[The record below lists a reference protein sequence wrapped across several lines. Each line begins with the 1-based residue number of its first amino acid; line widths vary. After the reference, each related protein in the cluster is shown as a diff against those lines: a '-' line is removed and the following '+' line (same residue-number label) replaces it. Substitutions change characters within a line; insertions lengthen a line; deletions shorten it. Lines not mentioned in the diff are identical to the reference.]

1 MTTNR
6 PNKEKGNKTA
16 VKAAKKHT
24 AGKGLLTAVLVFS
37 GLLIVS
43 LVLIF
48 MLSNKINSMEGADSQ
63 IKLAA
68 QGGFNCE
75 YSEAQKLYPYGE
87 GVVKVTND
95 RIAYLTLSGTE
106 IYTVAVSYSNPQCVV
121 FGDYVAVFDLNGYSF
136 TLMNRDKALYTAH
149 TTNQIK
155 SLSVS
160 KKGYVAIVTGS
171 DESNGDVYL
180 YDELGKAQ
188 YQWSSYNSGFP
199 VSCCFDGE
207 STKLAVSTVNT
218 NGAVVVPYVR
228 VFAISRGNSSLE
240 MADSAMYTVEG
251 NVIFMTMYYS
261 GDKLYCFTGNSM
273 YEVVG
278 GKLVQINYDFSAIGY
293 VNLVDNKL
301 FITYSDGV
309 SQLSKLA
316 VLNGSESVIYNS
328 DIGTKIS
335 AVAVSGKLY
344 AISVDRRIFV
354 FDSTGSILNDFA
366 VDEDVIRINF
376 LAGNKLCVVS
386 ASGVHT
392 IT

>member
-6 PNKEKGNKTA
+6 PNKETNKKT
-16 VKAAKKHT
+16 VKKSNP
-24 AGKGLLTAVLVFS
+24 GKGLTIAVLIFA
-37 GLLIVS
+37 GLLIISVI
-43 LVLIF
+43 LIF
-48 MLSNKINSMEGADSQ
+48 ILSKRINSMQGADSQ

-87 GVVKVTND
+87 GVIKVTGD
-95 RIAYLTLSGTE
+95 RIGYLTLSGTE
-106 IYTVAVSYSNPQCVV
+106 IYNVAGSFTNPQCIVS
-121 FGDYVAVFDLNGYSF
+121 GDYAAVIDFNGYSF
-136 TLMNRDKALYTAH
+136 SLLSRDKALYTAH

-155 SLSVS
+155 AMTIS
-160 KKGYVAIVTGS
+160 KKGYVAIITGS
-171 DESNGDVYL
+171 DESNGDVVL
-180 YDELGKAQ
+180 YDESGKAQ

-199 VSCCFDGE
+199 IRCCFDSE

-218 NGAVVVPYVR
+218 SGAVIVPYVR
-228 VFAISRGNSSLE
+228 VFSINRGTSTLE

-251 NVIFMTMYYS
+251 NVLFMSMFYS
-261 GDKLYCFTGNSM
+261 GDNLYCFSSNSM
-273 YEVVG
+273 YEVRD

-316 VLNGSESVIYNS
+316 ILNGSESVIYNS

-335 AVAVSGKLY
+335 SVASSGKLY

-354 FDSTGSILNDFA
+354 FDSSGSILNDFA
-366 VDEDVIRINF
+366 VDEDIIRINF
-376 LAGNKLCVVS
+376 IAGNKLCVVS

-392 IT
+392 VT

>member
-6 PNKEKGNKTA
+6 PNKEINKKA
-16 VKAAKKHT
+16 VKKSSP
-24 AGKGLLTAVLVFS
+24 GKGLTLAVMVFT
-37 GLLIVS
+37 GLLIISV
-43 LVLIF
+43 VLIF
-48 MLSNKINSMEGADSQ
+48 IVSRKINSMQGADSQ

-87 GVVKVTND
+87 GVIKVTGD
-95 RIAYLTLSGTE
+95 RIGYLTLSGTE
-106 IYTVAVSYSNPQCVV
+106 IYNVAGSFTNPQCIVS
-121 FGDYVAVFDLNGYSF
+121 GNYASVFDFNGYSF
-136 TLMNRDKALYTAH
+136 TLMTRDKALYTAH

-155 SLSVS
+155 AITISP
-160 KKGYVAIVTGS
+160 KGYVAIITGS
-171 DESNGDVYL
+171 DESNGDVIL
-180 YDELGKAQ
+180 YDESGKAQ

-199 VSCCFDGE
+199 ISCCFDSE

-218 NGAVVVPYVR
+218 SGAVIVPYVR
-228 VFAISRGNSSLE
+228 VFAISRGTSSLE

-251 NVIFMTMYYS
+251 NVLFMSMYYC
-261 GDKLYCFTGNSM
+261 GDKLYCFSSNSM
-273 YEVVG
+273 YEVKE

-316 VLNGSESVIYNS
+316 ILNGSESVIYNS
-328 DIGTKIS
+328 EIGTKITS
-335 AVAVSGKLY
+335 VAVSGKLY
-344 AISVDRRIFV
+344 AISIDRRIFV
-354 FDSTGSILNDFA
+354 FDSSGAILNDFA
-366 VDEDVIRINF
+366 VDEDIIRINF
-376 LAGNKLCVVS
+376 IAGNKLCVVS

-392 IT
+392 VT

>member
-1 MTTNR
+1 MATNR
-6 PNKEKGNKTA
+6 PNKDTGKKK
-16 VKAAKKHT
+16 VKKSNP
-24 AGKGLLTAVLVFS
+24 GRGLTIAVLVFAC
-37 GLLIVS
+37 LLIGS
-43 LVLIF
+43 IILIF
-48 MLSNKINSMEGADSQ
+48 IVSKRITSMEGADSQ

-87 GVVKVTND
+87 GVVKVTNE
-95 RIAYLTLSGTE
+95 RVAYLTLSGTE
-106 IYTVAVSYSNPQCVV
+106 IYNVQVSYSNPQCVIY
-121 FGDYVAVFDLNGYSF
+121 GDYVAVFDLNGYSF
-136 TLMNRDKALYTAH
+136 TLMTREKALYTAH

-155 SLSVS
+155 ALTISP
-160 KKGYVAIVTGS
+160 KGYIAIITGS
-171 DESNGDVYL
+171 DESNGDVVL
-180 YDELGKAQ
+180 YDENGKAQ

-199 VSCCFDGE
+199 VSCCFDSE

-218 NGAVVVPYVR
+218 SGAVIVPYVR

-251 NVIFMTMYYS
+251 NVLFMSMFYS
-261 GDKLYCFTGNSM
+261 GDKLYCFTSNSM
-273 YEVVG
+273 YEVKE

-293 VNLVDNKL
+293 VNLVDNRL

-309 SQLSKLA
+309 SQLGKLA

-328 DIGTKIS
+328 EIGTKIS

-354 FDSTGSILNDFA
+354 FDSSGAILNDFA
-366 VDEDVIRINF
+366 VDEDIIRLNF
-376 LAGNKLCVVS
+376 IAGNKLCVVS

-392 IT
+392 VT

>member
-1 MTTNR
+1 MTTSR
-6 PNKEKGNKTA
+6 PNKDTGRKTA
-16 VKAAKKHT
+16 VKTTKKHST
-24 AGKGLLTAVLVFS
+24 GKGLLIAVLVFAAF
-37 GLLIVS
+37 LIVS
-43 LVLIF
+43 LVLIIL
-48 MLSNKINSMEGADSQ
+48 LSKKINSMEGADSQ

-121 FGDYVAVFDLNGYSF
+121 FGDYVAVFDLNGYSYP
-136 TLMNRDKALYTAH
+136 LMNRDKALYTAH

-155 SLSVS
+155 AISVS
-160 KKGYVAIVTGS
+160 KKGYVAIITGS
-171 DESNGDVYL
+171 DESNGDVVL
-180 YDELGKAQ
+180 YDEAGKAQ

-199 VSCCFDGE
+199 VSCCFDSE

-228 VFAISRGNSSLE
+228 VFSISRGSSSLE

-251 NVIFMTMYYS
+251 NVLFMSMCYS

-273 YEVVG
+273 YEVLD

-293 VNLVDNKL
+293 VNLVDNK
-301 FITYSDGV
+301 G
-309 SQLSKLA
+309 
-316 VLNGSESVIYNS
+316 
-328 DIGTKIS
+328 GT
-335 AVAVSGKLY
+335 
-344 AISVDRRIFV
+344 
-354 FDSTGSILNDFA
+354 
-366 VDEDVIRINF
+366 
-376 LAGNKLCVVS
+376 
-386 ASGVHT
+386 
-392 IT
+392 

>member
-1 MTTNR
+1 
-6 PNKEKGNKTA
+6 
-16 VKAAKKHT
+16 
-24 AGKGLLTAVLVFS
+24 
-37 GLLIVS
+37 
-43 LVLIF
+43 
-48 MLSNKINSMEGADSQ
+48 
-63 IKLAA
+63 
-68 QGGFNCE
+68 
-75 YSEAQKLYPYGE
+75 
-87 GVVKVTND
+87 
-95 RIAYLTLSGTE
+95 
-106 IYTVAVSYSNPQCVV
+106 
-121 FGDYVAVFDLNGYSF
+121 
-136 TLMNRDKALYTAH
+136 
-149 TTNQIK
+149 
-155 SLSVS
+155 
-160 KKGYVAIVTGS
+160 
-171 DESNGDVYL
+171 
-180 YDELGKAQ
+180 
-188 YQWSSYNSGFP
+188 
-199 VSCCFDGE
+199 
-207 STKLAVSTVNT
+207 
-218 NGAVVVPYVR
+218 
-228 VFAISRGNSSLE
+228 

-251 NVIFMTMYYS
+251 NVLFMSMCYS

-273 YEVVG
+273 YEVAD

-301 FITYSDGV
+301 FVTYSDGV

>member
-1 MTTNR
+1 MTNNR
-6 PNKEKGNKTA
+6 PNKDTGKKTA
-16 VKAAKKHT
+16 VKAAKKHNT
-24 AGKGLLTAVLVFS
+24 GKGLLIAVLVFA

-106 IYTVAVSYSNPQCVV
+106 IYTVAVSYSNPQCAV

-136 TLMNRDKALYTAH
+136 TLMNRDKALYTTH
-149 TTNQIK
+149 TTSQIK
-155 SLSVS
+155 ALTVS
-160 KKGYVAIVTGS
+160 KKGYVAIITGS

-180 YDELGKAQ
+180 YDEQGKAQ

-228 VFAISRGNSSLE
+228 VFAISKGNSSLE

-251 NVIFMTMYYS
+251 NVLFMTMYYS

>member
-6 PNKEKGNKTA
+6 PIKNTGKNTTA
-16 VKAAKKHT
+16 KVIKKHSP
-24 AGKGLLTAVLVFS
+24 GRGLLLAVLFFS

-43 LVLIF
+43 LILIF
-48 MLSNKINSMEGADSQ
+48 MLSNKINSMQGADTQ

-106 IYTVAVSYSNPQCVV
+106 IYTVAVSYSNPQCIVY
-121 FGDYVAVFDLNGYSF
+121 GDYVAVFDLNGYSF
-136 TLMNRDKALYTAH
+136 TLMVRDRALYTTH

-155 SLSVS
+155 ALTVS
-160 KKGYVAIVTGS
+160 KKGYVAIITGS
-171 DESNGDVYL
+171 DESNGDVVL
-180 YDELGKAQ
+180 YDEAGKAQ

-199 VSCCFDGE
+199 ISCCFDSE
-207 STKLAVSTVNT
+207 SSKLAVSTVNT
-218 NGAVVVPYVR
+218 SGAVIVPYVR
-228 VFAISRGNSSLE
+228 VFSVSRGNSSLE
-240 MADSAMYTVEG
+240 MADSAMYSVEG
-251 NVIFMTMYYS
+251 NVLFMSMYYI
-261 GDKLYCFTGNSM
+261 GDKLFCFTGNSM
-273 YEVVG
+273 YEVRE

-293 VNLVDNKL
+293 VNIVDNRL

-309 SQLSKLA
+309 SQLNKLA
-316 VLNGSESVIYNS
+316 VLSGSEAVIYNS
-328 DIGTKIS
+328 DIGSKIS
-335 AVAVSGKLY
+335 AVAASGKLY

-354 FDSTGSILNDFA
+354 FDSSASIINDFE
-366 VDEDVIRINF
+366 VDEDIIRLNF
-376 LAGNKLCVVS
+376 IAGNKLCVVS